1 VREGGSGGVG
11 EGKECVCEGVR
22 ESVSVLV
29 CVCVCV
35 GVCVGGW
42 VSE

>member
-11 EGKECVCEGVR
+11 GAGKECVCEGVR

-35 GVCVGGW
+35 GG
-42 VSE
+42 

>member
-35 GVCVGGW
+35 GG
-42 VSE
+42 